1 MNFENYPSRITS
13 LTNFNTFEKL
23 PADYKELSRQA
34 AFQEEMQKKTCI
46 KTKYSQFN
54 DKHFYFSDG
63 IISLSLSHSYL
74 EELAKFKRRDEK

>member
-54 DKHFYFSDG
+54 DKPFYFSDG
-63 IISLSLSHSYL
+63 ITSLSLSHSYL